1 MQRTSTRYEGTCEF
15 SVVATV
21 DIAPVDESLGL
32 SGGLTLICVVSVVV
46 TMMLLLLMNLSS
58 GVEASEQV

>member
-1 MQRTSTRYEGTCEF
+1 MQRTSTRYEGTYEF

-32 SGGLTLICVVSVVV
+32 SGGLALICVVSVVATIV
-46 TMMLLLLMNLSS
+46 AAPVEESLERS
-58 GVEASEQV
+58 GGL